1 MVGMIIKFEDLSE
14 NILKK
19 FFEDIDYSNI
29 DFLVKY
35 WESYGDDFENME
47 FISSYDF
54 KEKVLKSEKCFPE
67 FCELLV
73 RDYNKKD
80 EEVNYYS
87 EFLISD
93 YFLSI
98 SIIDRRNIEICFK
111 TNEIV
116 SKICQNIINIKRKGK
131 HIIEIDEIDLNAN
144 LLCWRQ
150 ENGIY

>member
-1 MVGMIIKFEDLSE
+1 MFSWI
-14 NILKK
+14 
-19 FFEDIDYSNI
+19 
-29 DFLVKY
+29 
-35 WESYGDDFENME
+35 
-47 FISSYDF
+47 
-54 KEKVLKSEKCFPE
+54 
-67 FCELLV
+67 CELLV

-87 EFLISD
+87 EFLNSD

-131 HIIEIDEIDLNAN
+131 RIIELDEIDLNAN

>member
-87 EFLISD
+87 EFLNSD

-131 HIIEIDEIDLNAN
+131 RIIDEIDLNAN

>member
-19 FFEDIDYSNI
+19 FFEKIFISNI

-87 EFLISD
+87 EFLD
-93 YFLSI
+93 RKSI
-98 SIIDRRNIEICFK
+98 
-111 TNEIV
+111 V
-116 SKICQNIINIKRKGK
+116 
-131 HIIEIDEIDLNAN
+131 
-144 LLCWRQ
+144 
-150 ENGIY
+150 

>member
-54 KEKVLKSEKCFPE
+54 KEKVLKCFPE

-87 EFLISD
+87 EFLNSD

-131 HIIEIDEIDLNAN
+131 RIIELDEIDLNAN

>member
-19 FFEDIDYSNI
+19 FFEDIYYYNI

-87 EFLISD
+87 EFLNSD

-131 HIIEIDEIDLNAN
+131 RIIELDEIDLNAN

>member
-1 MVGMIIKFEDLSE
+1 MVGMIIRFEDLSE

-19 FFEDIDYSNI
+19 IFADIDYFHM

-35 WESYGDDFENME
+35 WESYGDDFEDVK

-54 KEKVLKSEKCFPE
+54 KEKVLESEKYILE

-80 EEVNYYS
+80 EEVNYYF
-87 EFLISD
+87 EFLKSD

-116 SKICQNIINIKRKGK
+116 SKICKNIKDINCKGK
-131 HIIEIDEIDLNAN
+131 RIIELDEIDLNAS
-144 LLCWRQ
+144 LLSWRQ
-150 ENGIY
+150 EKGIY

>member
-1 MVGMIIKFEDLSE
+1 MIIKFEDLSE

-87 EFLISD
+87 EFLNSD